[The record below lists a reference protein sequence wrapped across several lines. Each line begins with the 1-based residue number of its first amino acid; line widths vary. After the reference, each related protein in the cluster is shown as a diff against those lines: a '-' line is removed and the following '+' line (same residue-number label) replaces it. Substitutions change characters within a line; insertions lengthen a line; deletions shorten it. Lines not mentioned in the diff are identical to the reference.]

1 MDRKSKADH
10 LDAQLCR
17 PALARDSVAETLEA
31 PLRVGLVQR
40 VVTCF
45 HFISYIGHQLQFQ
58 RTLLVLKSGMRCV
71 LVGSKPGLHRSHRS
85 PSTFSLQRHCPSH
98 SPFNV
103 PARLQGHG
111 EHCWWNGSLTAGPF

>member
-1 MDRKSKADH
+1 MIVTDH

-45 HFISYIGHQLQFQ
+45 HFIHWSPTPIPIDTLGFEIWSAHVCWQQTWLASVAPLPLDVLLAEALSVTLSVQ
-58 RTLLVLKSGMRCV
+58 RAGEAA
-71 LVGSKPGLHRSHRS
+71 G
-85 PSTFSLQRHCPSH
+85 
-98 SPFNV
+98 
-103 PARLQGHG
+103 ARRALWV
-111 EHCWWNGSLTAGPF
+111 ET